1 MYDRFMKYLVF
12 ITKEF
17 DNFETQKWK
26 IYRAIY
32 FEKSN
37 LIWLNRNSLSW
48 TSDQYHDGSCIY

>member
-1 MYDRFMKYLVF
+1 MKVIKLDYLSMYDRFMKYLVF

-26 IYRAIY
+26 MYRAIY

-37 LIWLNRNSLSW
+37 LI
-48 TSDQYHDGSCIY
+48 